1 MYCVILIVCSM
12 SHDNFNYVDFIRVFE
27 DFNEL
32 NITVIVK
39 VITAVVTS
47 QARYLGIFLLRY
59 VFTE

>member
-1 MYCVILIVCSM
+1 M
-12 SHDNFNYVDFIRVFE
+12 SHDNFNYVDFIHVFE

-39 VITAVVTS
+39 VITVVTS